1 VKIGY
6 ARTSTV
12 DQVAGYDAQLRDLQT
27 EGCEKV
33 FSEQVSSLAQRDQ
46 LEAALEFARDGDT
59 IIVTKLDRLARSTR
73 DLMEIVDR
81 IKAKNVELTILNPRL
96 DTSGHMGEFMLTI
109 FGAVA
114 QLEREMMLER
124 QREGIAKAKA
134 AGKYKGRAP
143 TARRKSSQVYEL
155 AAKGMKKTD
164 IAKTLNIG
172 QASVYRILA
181 DAKPTPEQHTPLS

>member
-1 VKIGY
+1 MRIGY

-12 DQVAGYDAQLRDLQT
+12 DQVAGYDAQIRDLRA
-27 EGCEKV
+27 ERCEKV
-33 FSEQVSSLAQRDQ
+33 FSEQVSSIGQRDQ
-46 LEAALEFARDGDT
+46 LEAVLEFAREGDT

-73 DLMEIVDR
+73 DLMDIVDR
-81 IKAKNVELTILNPRL
+81 LKNNGVELIVLNPRL

-114 QLEREMMLER
+114 QLERSMMLER

-143 TARRKSSQVYEL
+143 TARRKSSQVHDL
-155 AAKGMKKTD
+155 AAQGMRKVD
-164 IAKTLNIG
+164 IARTLNIG

-181 DAKPTPEQHTPLS
+181 DAKPTPEQAILNS